1 MQFTVAAPPPSHN
14 SAGIMCLHELMRC
27 LKELGHEVHHIDYTK
42 SGRMEVSGV
51 LIVPEVFPEI
61 AIPHVRW
68 CLNKPGLLGGP
79 KTYGKGTLVFH
90 YSPELEDATRA
101 ASHDGTS
108 TEFMLGVINV
118 PMMLLPKTHSLW
130 YRGKYDGDLATHAPH
145 QLQMTRTW
153 PPTKQEYW
161 NLLAHTKELYSY
173 DDFSAV
179 NLEAHLMGCKVFVND
194 GLWVPFEPPDYA
206 DRLLFNDERNKA
218 ATVRF
223 LDTIK
228 AHMYH

>member
-1 MQFTVAAPPPSHN
+1 MQFTVAAPPPRHN

-27 LKELGHEVHHIDYTK
+27 LKELGHEVNHIEYTK
-42 SGRMEVSGV
+42 SGRMEVRGV
-51 LIVPEVFPEI
+51 LIVPEVFPDI
-61 AIPHVRW
+61 GIHHVRW

-79 KTYGKGTLVFH
+79 KSYPKGVICFH

-101 ASHDGTS
+101 ASHTGES
-108 TEFMLGVINV
+108 EEFMLGVINV

-130 YRGKYDGDLATHAPH
+130 YRGKYDGELGDHAPH
-145 QLQMTRTW
+145 QLQLTRTW

-179 NLEAHLMGCKVFVND
+179 NLEAHLMGCEVFVND
-194 GLWVPFEPPDYA
+194 GMWAPFEPPEYA
-206 DRLLFNDERNKA
+206 EKLLWNDESNKNRVA
-218 ATVRF
+218 NFV
-223 LDTIK
+223 DTLVSK
-228 AHMYH
+228 M